1 MFLTDNG
8 GTAGVKIFNAGM
20 RGGKTSVHEG
30 GCRVPL
36 FVHWPARFS
45 QPRVIKQLASHID
58 IYPTVLDLCG
68 ITPPQGL
75 PVDGVSLR
83 PLLEGRDSSWPER
96 VLFTHNPISETNRYP
111 GAVRTSKYR
120 LVREIKGPQGGS
132 SAKSSDDNAP
142 AWQLYDMQND
152 PGEKQNLAQDRPQVV
167 AELSQLYEAWIE
179 DTRKPGLERLP
190 IPIGYAEE
198 NPVTVNAPQ
207 AFLSGNLRFDHGPG
221 FAHDWITDWSDT
233 TAAIEFDLDV
243 VRSGSYDIAIQYATK
258 KPAGETRL
266 RIPGLKTRPL
276 FARLS
281 PQQAPVIPLPH
292 RDERS
297 RERYVNRQW
306 PTRSLLTIELP
317 KGRVRL
323 RLQAADLPDGQS
335 LDFKGLRIN
344 RTEEKA
350 SQ

>member
-1 MFLTDNG
+1 
-8 GTAGVKIFNAGM
+8 
-20 RGGKTSVHEG
+20 
-30 GCRVPL
+30 
-36 FVHWPARFS
+36 
-45 QPRVIKQLASHID
+45 
-58 IYPTVLDLCG
+58 
-68 ITPPQGL
+68 
-75 PVDGVSLR
+75 
-83 PLLEGRDSSWPER
+83 
-96 VLFTHNPISETNRYP
+96 
-111 GAVRTSKYR
+111 
-120 LVREIKGPQGGS
+120 VREIKGPQGGS

-266 RIPGLKTRPL
+266 RIQGLKTRPL